1 MEISDILSSVGCT
14 QESFLD
20 RLVDQCA
27 TKILE
32 TRGGYDNKFTEAL
45 RAEIQARIDAAINAF
60 GEQYVAPLALEH
72 IKALVIE
79 RTNQYG
85 EKNGESFT
93 LLEYMVDRA
102 EKYITEEVDSNGR
115 NQAECNARRDSF
127 YRKGTRISQM
137 IDQYLYLSTDTAM
150 KKALEG
156 ANATI
161 AKGLMGQL
169 KISLEKAMN
178 EVGVAVTVKK

>member
-1 MEISDILSSVGCT
+1 MEINDILTSVGCT

-32 TRGGYDNKFTEAL
+32 RRDGYDNEFTKAL
-45 RAEIQARIDAAINAF
+45 KAEIQDRIDSAITAF
-60 GEQYVAPLALEH
+60 GDQYVAPLALEH

-85 EKNGESFT
+85 EKKGEPFT

-102 EKYITEEVDSNGR
+102 EKYIMEEVDSNGR
-115 NQAECNARRDSF
+115 SRSECEARRDSF

-137 IDQYLYLSTDTAM
+137 IDQYLYMSTDAAM

-156 ANATI
+156 ANETI

-178 EVGVAVTVKK
+178 DVVVAVTVKK